1 MFTPTRRG
9 FLGASLA
16 GLAAGPSL
24 LAASPYKSTDA
35 TPFHPDTLF
44 LTWHRDPTTTM
55 VVQWVGTRGETA
67 DTTVYVRPLTNRPTG
82 TLSAPLAAAA
92 GAAQVYGSP
101 PATAVKTEARPYPL
115 SDFKVFRC
123 ELTGLTPGTDYQ
135 FRIGKESPWYRF
147 RTMPAKASDTVS
159 FVSGGD
165 VGVNEH
171 AVANN
176 EQAAKQD
183 PSFAVIGGDLGYD
196 NGRSVATSL
205 AFLRNYSKAMTGK
218 NGRLIPMVACV
229 GNHEVD
235 GGYGTKREKAPFFY
249 ALFDGLFTDTGY
261 ATLDFGDYLSLVL
274 LDSGH
279 TSDIGGEQAYWL
291 SKALKARQD
300 HPHVFAVNHVP
311 AYPSA
316 RKAEG
321 TDKAAGTGEPNRRH
335 WVPLFERFRVPVVLE
350 HHDHTFKRTRPLKD
364 GFVHKD
370 GVTYLGDGSWGR
382 IRAPQP
388 PEKLTMMAEVN
399 QDYHFSVHR
408 LEGDERFHLAIGED
422 GRVMDTCRTA
432 QRPTGYVRRGG

>member
-16 GLAAGPSL
+16 GLATGPAL
-24 LAASPYKSTDA
+24 LAASPYRSTDA

-67 DTTVYVRPLTNRPTG
+67 DTTVYVRPLKAASTAPLTP
-82 TLSAPLAAAA
+82 LSALTGPAVAHL
-92 GAAQVYGSP
+92 SP
-101 PATAVKTEARPYPL
+101 PPTAVKTEARPYPL
-115 SDFKVFRC
+115 SDFKVFRA

-147 RTMPAKASDTVS
+147 RTMPAKATDTVT

-165 VGVNEH
+165 VGTNDH
-171 AVANN
+171 AMANN

-183 PSFAVIGGDLGYD
+183 PSFAVIGGDLAYE
-196 NGRSVATSL
+196 NGKSVATHL
-205 AFLRNYSKAMTGK
+205 AFLRNYSKGMVAK
-218 NGRLIPMVACV
+218 DGRLIPMVACV

-235 GGYGTKREKAPFFY
+235 GGYGTKRERAPFFY
-249 ALFDGLFTDTGY
+249 SLFDGLFTDTGY

-279 TSDIGGEQAYWL
+279 TSAVGGEQAYWL
-291 SKALKARQD
+291 SQVLKARQD

-316 RKAEG
+316 RTATG
-321 TDKAAGTGEPNRRH
+321 TDKAAGTGEANRTH
-335 WVPLFERFRVPVVLE
+335 WVPLFERYRVPVVLE
-350 HHDHTFKRTRPLKD
+350 HHDHTFKRTRPLLN
-364 GFVHKD
+364 GHTHKD
-370 GVTYLGDGSWGR
+370 GVVYLGDGSWGR
-382 IRAPQP
+382 IRAAQK
-388 PEKLTMMAEVN
+388 PEKLTMMAEVSES
-399 QDYHFSVHR
+399 YHLSVHR
-408 LEGDERFHLAIGED
+408 LEDDERFHLAIGED
-422 GRVMDTCRTA
+422 GRVMDTCRTT
-432 QRPTGYVRRGG
+432 QRSTGLVRRG